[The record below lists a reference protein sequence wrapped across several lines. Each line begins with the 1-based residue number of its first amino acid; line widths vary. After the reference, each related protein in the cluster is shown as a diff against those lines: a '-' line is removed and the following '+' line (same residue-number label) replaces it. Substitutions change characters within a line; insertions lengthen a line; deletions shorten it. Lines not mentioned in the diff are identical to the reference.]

1 MLKLNI
7 ISNKGNTYNAKIELK
22 INYANNQCTHI
33 KVRLFKNKNGLFRNK
48 YYFFYSEVYY
58 VNDLEF
64 KDYKKAIERTI
75 NRYESSHEFLT
86 LENHSDNLNKIN
98 EWNGLIK

>member
-1 MLKLNI
+1 MEKLNI
-7 ISNKGNTYNAKIELK
+7 ISDKGNTYNAEIELK
-22 INYANNQCTHI
+22 INYANNQFTHI
-33 KVRLFKNKNGLFRNK
+33 IVRLFKKKNRLFRNK
-48 YYFFYSEVYY
+48 YDFLYYELYY